1 MKIRWVAISIW
12 IFLGTSFISLVLA
25 GKENT
30 AAPAFLQES
39 ETTPYRAVFAQYLAV
54 IPNAADPSLSV
65 DCALSVSNVCSAPEE
80 LKLFIGDSSDGAP
93 TSGRITLYLYN
104 LDGTEIQYRTDGN
117 SPGDGL
123 NPDGSLGSG
132 QTWTVRLAEILAA
145 AEGKPEAE
153 IQFRGYGWVLSDFDC
168 LAGTYSNTVFGV
180 GFTQS
185 YEMLPAMGQG
195 GNFGGVIIPK

>member
-1 MKIRWVAISIW
+1 MKIRWVAICFSIFW
-12 IFLGTSFISLVLA
+12 GTSFVTLGLA
-25 GKENT
+25 GEQGT
-30 AAPAFLQES
+30 AAPVFVQEAGS
-39 ETTPYRAVFAQYLAV
+39 SAYRAVFAQYLAV
-54 IPNAADPSLSV
+54 IPNEADPTLQV
-65 DCALSVSNVCSAPEE
+65 DCAISVSNVCKAP
-80 LKLFIGDSSDGAP
+80 LPLSLFIGDSAENAP
-93 TSGRITLYLYN
+93 TSGRISLYLYN
-104 LDGTEIQYRTDGN
+104 MDGTEIVYQTGPD

-145 AEGKPEAE
+145 AEGKAEAD
-153 IQFRGYGWVLSDFDC
+153 IRFRGYGWVLSDFDC